1 MWRRYASH
9 TIVLLQ
15 SAESNAGQH
24 KQNLDS
30 RSLFMVTRQLGE
42 HILLHNYDAQTR
54 QLIKLITHV
63 V

>member
-1 MWRRYASH
+1 MWRKYASL

-24 KQNLDS
+24 KQ
-30 RSLFMVTRQLGE
+30 RSFFVVTGQLGE

-54 QLIKLITHV
+54 ELIKLLTHLV
-63 V
+63 